1 MNNIDVSFLCVQP
14 IHIENSLYIQMLK
27 KKNSF
32 RQQEVV
38 KKQTVLWLQKY
49 NKFNDAYRTLQEVD
63 LDDMTTDYLKRD
75 LENERYFPLN
85 NKEDNINL
93 ASYLNS
99 ENTTYRLYYDTRF
112 LYFVLVYDIHFLFP
126 KKILSN
132 FLDYEGIHNNEEN
145 KDFYNIIRNLVTKE
159 VASSVLGLWGLYIQ
173 TDVIQKI
180 QKYIN
185 TNLKIKTLDKDI
197 VIRDNTC
204 NISCFVY
211 DKNFESDK
219 LVQKFS
225 ELNTYAER
233 VTSSVEMKPFYENK
247 VFYSFNGRFHT
258 IYVKNEQDK
267 YRFQPLQFH
276 IQYMWFLL
284 ERYNKLMN
292 EINLELMQKD
302 SLKALQEY
310 AKIIHTMINK
320 IELLSLHDN
329 NFKHTIEIDY
339 KTIYREN
346 EQRWSILELLASSRQ
361 YINFFKDYLDRLFS
375 QKNELFQKKQN
386 YILLFISLIQLVALI
401 SVWTDY
407 LSLLDK
413 KNLNID
419 DRVLSVFI
427 NTENLLS
434 FNVYLPMMLF
444 STMGVLLIW
453 LFIRRK

>member
-1 MNNIDVSFLCVQP
+1 MSNIDVSFLCVQP
-14 IHIENSLYIQMLK
+14 IHIENSLYIKMLK
-27 KKNSF
+27 KKSSLKH
-32 RQQEVV
+32 QPIV
-38 KKQTVLWLQKY
+38 KKQTVLWLKKY

-63 LDDMTTDYLKRD
+63 LDDMTVDYIKRD
-75 LENERYFPLN
+75 LGNERYFPLN
-85 NKEDNINL
+85 NKGDNINL
-93 ASYLNS
+93 SSYLDS

-112 LYFVLVYDIHFLFP
+112 LYFVLVYDIHFSFP
-126 KKILSN
+126 KKILLN
-132 FLDYEGIHNNEEN
+132 FLDYKGIHNNEEN
-145 KDFYNIIRNLVTKE
+145 KDFYNVIRNLVTKE
-159 VASSVLGLWGLYIQ
+159 VDSSILGSWGRYIQ

-180 QKYIN
+180 QKYISV
-185 TNLKIKTLDKDI
+185 NLKIKTLDEDI

-204 NISCFVY
+204 NISCFIY
-211 DKNFESDK
+211 DENFESDE

-233 VTSSVEMKPFYENK
+233 VTASVEMKGFYENK

-258 IYVKNEQDK
+258 IYVKNKQDK

-276 IQYMWFLL
+276 IQYVWFLL
-284 ERYNKLMN
+284 RRYNKLMN

-302 SLKALQEY
+302 SLKSLQEY

-339 KTIYREN
+339 KTIYSDN
-346 EQRWSILELLASSRQ
+346 EQRWSMLELLSSSRQ

-407 LSLLDK
+407 LSILN
-413 KNLNID
+413 KNNLTID
-419 DRVLSVFI
+419 GRVLSIFS
-427 NTENLLS
+427 NTDNLLS
-434 FNVYLPMMLF
+434 FNVYLPVILF
-444 STMGVLLIW
+444 STTGVLLAW
-453 LFIRRK
+453 LFIRKK